1 MYVVSLRKDGTT
13 IGHVPRII
21 LCICML
27 FLRCG
32 GVIEVTVTGP

>member
-1 MYVVSLRKDGTT
+1 MIGVRKDGT
-13 IGHVPRII
+13 IVGHVPRII

-27 FLRCG
+27 FLRHS